1 MQLNHEPP
9 DYAYSLRAA
18 DGRSAK
24 VNEQVLGGSFF
35 LTPDQLVTHWPVA
48 SAAALQLADLEPIL
62 ALNPALIVLGTGDRQ
77 VFPPAVV
84 MAACMSRGIG
94 PEVMAVAEAVRQA
107 LDPTLRL
114 RLCLEALDERRRHAI
129 LLAYVHGYSHGEIAG
144 RTSMPLGTVKAWMR
158 RGLQQLRECVG

>member
-48 SAAALQLADLEPIL
+48 
-62 ALNPALIVLGTGDRQ
+62 V
-77 VFPPAVV
+77 PPR
-84 MAACMSRGIG
+84 CSWRTWSRSW
-94 PEVMAVAEAVRQA
+94 R
-107 LDPTLRL
+107 
-114 RLCLEALDERRRHAI
+114 
-129 LLAYVHGYSHGEIAG
+129 
-144 RTSMPLGTVKAWMR
+144 
-158 RGLQQLRECVG
+158 